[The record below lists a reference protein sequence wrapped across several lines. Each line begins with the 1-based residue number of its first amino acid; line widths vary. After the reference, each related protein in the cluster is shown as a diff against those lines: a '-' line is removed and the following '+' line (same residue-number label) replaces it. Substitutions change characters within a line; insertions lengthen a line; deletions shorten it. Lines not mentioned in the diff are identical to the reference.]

1 MPGCKGK
8 NGAPKH
14 ALNVGLGSVIPASV
28 PATLSPLKLLSPHFL
43 NSTQL
48 ELVLGTADGT
58 PLDSNRLPRIEVRA
72 TNNLGASLSTW
83 PRLTNPLVLTSNGLA
98 RLTNT
103 IDAGQPM
110 QYYRAVEQP

>member
-1 MPGCKGK
+1 WISPAFS
-8 NGAPKH
+8 NGRIYAH
-14 ALNVGLGSVIPASV
+14 STSGGICLDASV
-28 PATLSPLKLLSPHFL
+28 PATLSPLKLLSPRFL

-48 ELVLGTADGT
+48 ELVLGTEDGT

-72 TNNLGASLSTW
+72 TNNLGASLATW
-83 PRLTNPLVLTSNGLA
+83 PRLTNPLVLTTNGLA

-103 IDAGQPM
+103 IGAGQPL